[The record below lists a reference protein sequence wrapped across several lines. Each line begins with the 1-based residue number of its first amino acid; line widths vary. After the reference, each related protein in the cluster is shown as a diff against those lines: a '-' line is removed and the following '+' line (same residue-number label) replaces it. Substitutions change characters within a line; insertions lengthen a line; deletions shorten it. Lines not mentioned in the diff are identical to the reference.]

1 MTEEFPQNP
10 YPIVGIL
17 QGARAG
23 VTVKSVNLNTG
34 GTEEVVTETDGS
46 YIIDPAN
53 MTEGYSDG
61 DIIRISSGD
70 WFIHVRIDLT
80 NYPGG
85 IEKNIKRANIIIPK
99 RVSKGTSLDRGIS
112 CGKLSCR

>member
-17 QGARAG
+17 QNARAG
-23 VTVKSVNLNTG
+23 VTVKGINLNTG
-34 GTEEVVTETDGS
+34 GTEEVTTETDGS

-85 IEKNIKRANIIIPK
+85 IEKNIKKPIVAAK
-99 RVSKGTSLDRGIS
+99 RGLGKGTSFDRGIS
-112 CGKLSCR
+112 CGI